1 MMYKTIIGL
10 EIHVQLLTKS
20 KAFCSCSTEHY
31 EAEPN
36 INICP
41 VCTGQPGTLP
51 VLNEEAL
58 KLAIKAG
65 LILNGRINKFSRFD
79 RKNYFYPDLPKGYQI
94 TQYFHPIVSG
104 GYIDVEGKK
113 IRIRR
118 MHMEEDT
125 AKMLHEGD
133 QISYAQESL
142 IDFNRAGIPLLEIV
156 TEPDIETP
164 KQARIF
170 MEKLRNL
177 LRYADISTGDMEKG
191 ALRCD
196 ANISILNQENEEVS
210 KRVEIKNINSFK
222 FVEKALE
229 YERDR
234 IINNLE
240 EGRELIQETRGWDAN
255 KKETFSMR
263 TKEEEMDYRY
273 FPEPDLPILI
283 LNDELI
289 ETVKKLIPEMPEEK
303 AKRFVTQY
311 NIPEYDAQILSSD
324 KELADY
330 YERCVKLAKDA
341 KFVSN
346 FILTELLREMKEN
359 DDTIEN
365 VKIKPEHFAEL
376 KMLLDTNTISTK
388 IAKDIFPQ
396 MYKTG
401 DSPKLIVEKK
411 GLEQIENEDELKKII
426 ENILK
431 ENPDSV
437 EKYKNGKK
445 KLLGF
450 FVGQVMK
457 ETKGKASPQK
467 TNEILKELLEDN

>member
-1 MMYKTIIGL
+1 MYKTIIGL

-20 KAFCSCSTEHY
+20 KAFCSCNTEHF

-36 INICP
+36 TNVCP

-51 VLNEEAL
+51 VLNEEAV
-58 KLAIKAG
+58 KLAIKTG
-65 LILNGRINKFSRFD
+65 LILNGQINKYSRFD

-104 GYIDVEGKK
+104 GYIEVEGKK

-118 MHMEEDT
+118 MHLEEDT

-164 KQARIF
+164 KQARLF

-177 LRYADISTGDMEKG
+177 LRYADVSTGDMEKG

-196 ANISILNQENEEVS
+196 ANISILNEESQKIS
-210 KRVEIKNINSFK
+210 KRVEVKNINSFK

-240 EGRELIQETRGWDAN
+240 KGERLVQETRGWDAN

-289 ETVKKLIPEMPEEK
+289 ETVKKLIPEMPEDK
-303 AKRFVTQY
+303 AKRFVAQY
-311 NIPEYDAQILSSD
+311 NIPEYDAEILSSD

-359 DDTIEN
+359 EDSIEN
-365 VKIKPEHFAEL
+365 IKIKPEHFAEL
-376 KMLLDTNTISTK
+376 KTLLDTGTISTK

-396 MYKTG
+396 MYRTG
-401 DSPKLIVEKK
+401 ESPKQIVEKK
-411 GLEQIENEDELKKII
+411 GLEQIEDEDELKKII

-437 EKYKNGKK
+437 EKYRNGKK

-457 ETKGKASPQK
+457 ETKGKANPQK
-467 TNEILKELLEDN
+467 TNEIIKELLENS